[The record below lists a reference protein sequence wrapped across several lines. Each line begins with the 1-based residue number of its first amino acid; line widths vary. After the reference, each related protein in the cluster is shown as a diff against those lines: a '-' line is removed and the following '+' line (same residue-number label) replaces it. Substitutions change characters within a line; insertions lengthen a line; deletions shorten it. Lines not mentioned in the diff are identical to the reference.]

1 MYPCCNGEATSDGC
15 SVNAY
20 HITNDV
26 DPRGFVKTL
35 TSDDSNKQRVYAL
48 DCEMCYTTRGIEL
61 TRITVIDDNG
71 QVAYESF
78 VKPDNKILDYNTRF
92 VVSKF
97 SKINFSTLGQKITF
111 YPKNH
116 IFKIAFLVKFTFLN
130 PQYLTK
136 IAFSKSLF
144 S

>member
-35 TSDDSNKQRVYAL
+35 ASEDASKKKVYAL

-61 TRITVIDDNG
+61 TRITVIDEKG
-71 QVAYESF
+71 QTAYESF
-78 VKPDNKILDYNTRF
+78 VKPDNKILDYNTRLDDKLLNLVEF
-92 VVSKF
+92 YGLISF
-97 SKINFSTLGQKITF
+97 PNISDLAASQSKI
-111 YPKNH
+111 
-116 IFKIAFLVKFTFLN
+116 
-130 PQYLTK
+130 
-136 IAFSKSLF
+136 
-144 S
+144 

>member
-35 TSDDSNKQRVYAL
+35 TSEDSNKQRVYAL

-97 SKINFSTLGQKITF
+97 SKINFSNLISDDFQI
-111 YPKNH
+111 
-116 IFKIAFLVKFTFLN
+116 
-130 PQYLTK
+130 
-136 IAFSKSLF
+136 
-144 S
+144 

>member
-35 TSDDSNKQRVYAL
+35 TSEDSNKHRVYAL

-116 IFKIAFLVKFTFLN
+116 IFKIAFLA
-130 PQYLTK
+130 K
-136 IAFSKSLF
+136 ITLSKSHL
-144 S
+144 